1 MITGARYDKR
11 TFSETPGLQTLKK
24 KITPA
29 LLPTTEYVFEG
40 ELLNS
45 LIGRWLLQTLLEK
58 KEVSLEKL
66 HLTPD
71 DHGKPR
77 LSLPLD
83 FSIAHSFDVV
93 ICLVSDEGPI
103 GVDVEKIRDVPLE
116 EYESSFTGDEWSYMM
131 KAHNQIESFFSL
143 WTKKESLL
151 KMHGL
156 GLQVPLTQVEVLGTV
171 GVITAIASVHTGVW
185 CSYSIPGYSCHIA
198 VPENASSFEI
208 DVVTF

>member
-11 TFSETPGLQTLKK
+11 GFSETPGLQTLKK
-24 KITPA
+24 KIAPA
-29 LLPTTEYVFEG
+29 LLPATKYVFES

-45 LIGRWLLQTLLEK
+45 LIGRWLLQRLLEK

-93 ICLVSDEGPI
+93 ICLVSDEGPV

-116 EYESSFTGDEWSYMM
+116 EYQSSFTEHEWSFIM
-131 KAHNQIESFFSL
+131 KDHNKIESFFSL

-156 GLQVPLTQVEVLGTV
+156 GLQVPLTQVTVLDTV
-171 GVITAIASVHTGVW
+171 GVITANASIHTGVW
-185 CSYSIPGYSCHIA
+185 HRHAIPGYSCHVA

-208 DVVTF
+208 DVVVF

>member
-11 TFSETPGLQTLKK
+11 DFSEWPDLQTLKK
-24 KITPA
+24 KIAPA
-29 LLPTTEYVFEG
+29 LLPTTKYVFEN

-45 LIGRWLLQTLLEK
+45 LIGRWLLQGLLEK
-58 KEVSLEKL
+58 KEVSLQKL
-66 HLTPD
+66 HLRSD
-71 DHGKPR
+71 DHGKPL
-77 LSLPLD
+77 LSLPFD

-93 ICLVSDEGPI
+93 ICLVSDEGSI

-116 EYESSFTGDEWSYMM
+116 EYRSSFTEREWSFIM
-131 KAHNQIESFFSL
+131 KAHNKIESFFSL

-156 GLQVPLTQVEVLGTV
+156 GLQIPLTQVKVLDTV
-171 GVITAIASVHTGVW
+171 GVITAMPSIHKGVW
-185 CSYSIPGYSCHIA
+185 HPYGIPGYCCHIA

-208 DVVTF
+208 DTVEF

>member
-1 MITGARYDKR
+1 MITGACYDKR
-11 TFSETPGLQTLKK
+11 DFSETPGLQTLKK
-24 KITPA
+24 KIMPA
-29 LLPTTEYVFEG
+29 LLPTTKYVFES

-45 LIGRWLLQTLLEK
+45 LIGRWLLQCLLQK
-58 KEVSLEKL
+58 KQVSLQKL

-71 DHGKPR
+71 AQGKPR

-93 ICLVSDEGPI
+93 ICLVSDEGPV

-116 EYESSFTGDEWSYMM
+116 EYQSSFTANEWSFIM
-131 KAHNQIESFFSL
+131 KAPNTIESFFSL

-156 GLQVPLTQVEVLGTV
+156 GLQVPLTNVQVLDPV
-171 GVITAIASVHTGVW
+171 GVITGMPSVYTGVW
-185 CSYSIPGYSCHIA
+185 CPYSIRDYSCHMA
-198 VPENASSFEI
+198 VPENASRVQME
-208 DVVTF
+208 VVEF

>member
-11 TFSETPGLQTLKK
+11 ALSELPDLQTLKK
-24 KITPA
+24 KIAPA
-29 LLPTTEYVFEG
+29 LLPTTKYVFES

-58 KEVSLEKL
+58 KEVSLQKL
-66 HLTPD
+66 HLTPSA
-71 DHGKPR
+71 HGKPR

-93 ICLVSDEGPI
+93 ICLVSDEGLI

-116 EYESSFTGDEWSYMM
+116 EYQSSFTEHEWSFIM
-131 KAHNQIESFFSL
+131 KAHNKIESFFSL

-156 GLQVPLTQVEVLGTV
+156 GLQVPLSQVSVLEAV
-171 GVITAIASVHTGVW
+171 GVVTAIASVPTGVW

-208 DVVTF
+208 DVAEF

>member
-1 MITGARYDKR
+1 MIIGALYDKR
-11 TFSETPGLQTLKK
+11 VFSEIPDLQTLKK
-24 KITPA
+24 KIAPA
-29 LLPTTEYVFEG
+29 LLPATKYVFES

-45 LIGRWLLQTLLEK
+45 LIGRWLLQHLLGK

-93 ICLVSDEGPI
+93 MCLVSDEGPI

-116 EYESSFTGDEWSYMM
+116 EYQSSFTENEWSFIV
-131 KAHNQIESFFSL
+131 KDHNPIESFFSL

-156 GLQVPLTQVEVLGTV
+156 GLQVPLTHVKVLDTV
-171 GVITAIASVHTGVW
+171 GVITAMASVHTGMW
-185 CSYSIPGYSCHIA
+185 CRYSIPGYSCHIA